1 LNSLQ
6 AAGHRP
12 TLLAGTVGGERQQ
25 TGVINSND
33 GKQAASSPDWLSGP
47 DPQLPVARPKCW
59 R

>member
-12 TLLAGTVGGERQQ
+12 TRLAGTIGGKRQQ

-33 GKQAASSPDWLSGP
+33 GKQATSSLDWLSGP
-47 DPQLPVARPKCW
+47 DPLLSLR

>member
-1 LNSLQ
+1 LSGLQ

-33 GKQAASSPDWLSGP
+33 GKQAASSPD
-47 DPQLPVARPKCW
+47 
-59 R
+59 